1 MATQPDSWPQLRYE
15 DYKETKAT
23 LHMYAQ
29 IIGKLRL
36 ALTPPLAQW
45 AHAPLRLSP
54 DGLTTGP
61 LWVGN
66 GTLGIDVDLVHHRV
80 LLQHSDGGS
89 DSVPLEPVSV
99 ATFYARI
106 QEVLANL
113 GVRPQINTRPAEVPD
128 PIPFEADMQHASYE
142 PLQANQLW
150 QAMIRAGAVFEAFA
164 SGYWGKQTP
173 VSFYWGGF
181 DLGTQRFSGRYLE
194 PPEGLP
200 QIMAGSLDAEV
211 FAVGLHFG
219 RPDMPAPG
227 FTALAYP
234 MPPQAASA
242 SLRPSQARWVEM
254 PGMGGLFVLPYEAVQ
269 KAADSRQVLLEF
281 CRSTYETVAELGG
294 WDRQALERRPPEIRS
309 QAA

>member
-1 MATQPDSWPQLRYE
+1 MSANTDLWPELRYE
-15 DYKETKAT
+15 DYADTRVT
-23 LHMYAQ
+23 LHMSAQ
-29 IIGKLRL
+29 IVGKLRL

-45 AHAPLRLSP
+45 AHAPLRLSS

-66 GTLGIDVDLVHHRV
+66 GTLGIDVDLIHHEV
-80 LLQHSDGGS
+80 LLQHSGGRGER
-89 DSVPLEPVSV
+89 VPLEAVSV
-99 ATFYARI
+99 ATFYGRI
-106 QEVLANL
+106 VEALAKL
-113 GVRPQINTRPAEVPD
+113 GVEVQINTRPAEVAD
-128 PIPFEADMQHASYE
+128 PIPFEADTQHASYE
-142 PLQANQLW
+142 PPQANDLW
-150 QAMIRAGAVFEAFA
+150 QAMIRAGAVFEEFA

-181 DLGTQRFSGRYLE
+181 DLGMQRYSGRYLE
-194 PPEGLP
+194 PPAGLP
-200 QIMAGSLDAEV
+200 QIMTGSLDAEV
-211 FAVGLHFG
+211 FAMGLHFG

-242 SLRPSQARWVEM
+242 SLRPSQARWAEM

-269 KAADSRQVLLEF
+269 QAPGPRQALLAF
-281 CRSTYETVAELGG
+281 CRSSYEAVAELGG
-294 WDRQALERRPPEIRS
+294 WDREALERRPPQIRA